1 MKRDA
6 FLKVWMVPDLQHVLV
21 TIMVRS
27 QNYIRSLGFGIQLK
41 MANVKKFGYEP
52 IVIIRY
58 LALKRS
64 QFT

>member
-1 MKRDA
+1 MKRDT

-21 TIMVRS
+21 SIMFWS
-27 QNYIRSLGFGIQLK
+27 QNYIRSLGFSIQLK
-41 MANVKKFGYEP
+41 MANVKEFGYEP

>member
-21 TIMVRS
+21 AIMVRS
-27 QNYIRSLGFGIQLK
+27 QNHIRSLGFSIQLK
-41 MANVKKFGYEP
+41 MTNVKKFGYEP

>member
-1 MKRDA
+1 MKRDT

-21 TIMVRS
+21 SIMVWS

-41 MANVKKFGYEP
+41 MANVKEFGYEP

>member
-1 MKRDA
+1 MKSDA

-21 TIMVRS
+21 SIMIRS
-27 QNYIRSLGFGIQLK
+27 QNHIRSLGFSIQLK
-41 MANVKKFGYEP
+41 MANVKEFGYEP
-52 IVIIRY
+52 IVIIGY

>member
-1 MKRDA
+1 MKSDA

-21 TIMVRS
+21 SIMFRS
-27 QNYIRSLGFGIQLK
+27 QNNIRSLGLGIQLK
-41 MANVKKFGYEP
+41 MTNVKEFGYEP

>member
-1 MKRDA
+1 MKSDA

-21 TIMVRS
+21 SIMFWS

-41 MANVKKFGYEP
+41 MANVKEFGYEP

>member
-1 MKRDA
+1 MKRDT

-21 TIMVRS
+21 SIMFWS
-27 QNYIRSLGFGIQLK
+27 QNYIRSLGLGIQLK
-41 MANVKKFGYEP
+41 MTNVKEFGYEP
-52 IVIIRY
+52 IVIIGY

>member
-1 MKRDA
+1 MKSDA

-21 TIMVRS
+21 SIMVWS

-41 MANVKKFGYEP
+41 MTNVKEFGYEP